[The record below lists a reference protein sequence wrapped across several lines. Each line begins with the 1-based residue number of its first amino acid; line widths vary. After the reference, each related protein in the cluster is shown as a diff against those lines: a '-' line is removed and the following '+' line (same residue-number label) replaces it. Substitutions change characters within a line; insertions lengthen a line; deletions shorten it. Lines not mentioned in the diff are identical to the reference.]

1 VAVSP
6 EGYEKAVWQSC
17 GPPRSVAVMPDSDE
31 LARMMLEISAGWEWG
46 DPRSKVPQTP
56 EHEASWGR
64 LKVQMKEIAD
74 MGGIVD
80 IPSEWPDIGDDNKKP
95 RQPPQDEDDARRREL
110 RTQAFKPPGRPHEPE
125 EAKTTSKAKS
135 GQIERSYL
143 AKKYDNGEIA
153 ALYMIEQ
160 GPNTLRDMVLHAS
173 GWERTST
180 IADWRFGE
188 RSDIDEISRE
198 EAKRFAESVDLG
210 QLVK

>member
-1 VAVSP
+1 
-6 EGYEKAVWQSC
+6 
-17 GPPRSVAVMPDSDE
+17 MPDSDE

-46 DPRSKVPQTP
+46 APRSEVPQTP

-80 IPSEWPDIGDDNKKP
+80 IPSEWPDIGDDKKP
-95 RQPPQDEDDARRREL
+95 RQPPQDADDARRREL
-110 RTQAFKPPGRPHEPE
+110 KTQAFEPPGRPPEPE
-125 EAKTTSKAKS
+125 EAKTTSEAES

-143 AKKYDNGEIA
+143 AKKFDDGEIA

-188 RSDIDEISRE
+188 HSDIDEISRE

>member
-1 VAVSP
+1 
-6 EGYEKAVWQSC
+6 
-17 GPPRSVAVMPDSDE
+17 MPDSDE

-46 DPRSKVPQTP
+46 DPRSEVPQTP

-80 IPSEWPDIGDDNKKP
+80 IPSEWPDIGDDKKP
-95 RQPPQDEDDARRREL
+95 RQPPQDADDARRREL
-110 RTQAFKPPGRPHEPE
+110 KTQAFEPPGRSPEPE
-125 EAKTTSKAKS
+125 EAKTASEAES

-143 AKKYDNGEIA
+143 AKKFDDGEIA

-160 GPNTLRDMVLHAS
+160 GTNTLRDMVLHAS
-173 GWERTST
+173 GWELTST

-188 RSDIDEISRE
+188 RSDIDQISRE
-198 EAKRFAESVDLG
+198 EAKRFAESVNLG
-210 QLVK
+210 QFVR

>member
-1 VAVSP
+1 
-6 EGYEKAVWQSC
+6 
-17 GPPRSVAVMPDSDE
+17 MPDSDE
-31 LARMMLEISAGWEWG
+31 LTRMMLEISAGWEWG
-46 DPRSKVPQTP
+46 DPRSEVPQTP

-80 IPSEWPDIGDDNKKP
+80 IPSEWPDIGDDDKKP
-95 RQPPQDEDDARRREL
+95 RQPPQDADDARRRGL
-110 RTQAFKPPGRPHEPE
+110 KTQAFEPPSRPPEPE
-125 EAKTTSKAKS
+125 EAKTTSKAES

-143 AKKYDNGEIA
+143 AKVSDSGEIW

-198 EAKRFAESVDLG
+198 EAKWFAESVNLG
-210 QLVK
+210 GLVR

>member
-1 VAVSP
+1 MDLTP
-6 EGYEKAVWQSC
+6 Q
-17 GPPRSVAVMPDSDE
+17 E
-31 LARMMLEISAGWEWG
+31 LPLDAG
-46 DPRSKVPQTP
+46 
-56 EHEASWGR
+56 
-64 LKVQMKEIAD
+64 
-74 MGGIVD
+74 
-80 IPSEWPDIGDDNKKP
+80 
-95 RQPPQDEDDARRREL
+95 DARRREL
-110 RTQAFKPPGRPHEPE
+110 ETQAFEPAGRPPEPE
-125 EAKTTSKAKS
+125 EAKTTSEAES

-143 AKKYDNGEIA
+143 AKKFNDGEIA

-198 EAKRFAESVDLG
+198 EAKRFAESVNLG